1 MRTLMRL
8 PPHHDGSELYV
19 SDPHPQLGELVAVF
33 VRVPRWVDVRQVWVR
48 SRPDG
53 TLHLR
58 EGVPDRVEEHD
69 VIWRCELPIH
79 NQVTRYRFQL
89 RSPGGLSWLTAAGV
103 SRWEPPEST
112 DFCLTTF
119 AGPPDWVSNSVFYQI
134 FPDCFA
140 NSGATREWPEWSLR
154 SAWDDPVS
162 TDWRVSIR
170 QVYGGDL
177 QGIAERLDHME
188 RLGVNA
194 LYLTP
199 FFSAPSSH
207 RYNAD
212 DFTHVDPLLGG
223 DEGLAMLSAEVHRR
237 GMRILGDLTLH
248 HCGSTH
254 QWFQSAHELGQA
266 AATSE
271 YFPWEGTDF
280 AYCRGI
286 PTLPKLD
293 YRSSRVRQAM
303 VTGSNSVVTRWLR
316 PPFELDGWRI
326 DLANMVGRYRDS
338 DENKP
343 IARATRRA
351 MSKVNP
357 ATYLVGEHMYDAS
370 PDLLGDGWHGVTNYS
385 GFTWPV
391 LGWLGDVELLGRAW
405 FMGNPVMPSFSGQ
418 DVAEALDAYRANAP
432 WTAATHALNLLG
444 SHDTPR
450 WRTVARDVETAVVG
464 VGLLMSY
471 PGVPSMLYG
480 DEIGLTGSKG
490 DLARSPMVWDESRW
504 DTALFEEYRRLI
516 HLRCEHVAFSRGGF
530 RWVHVGEDVLIFL
543 RESASQRLLVRASR
557 RAHRPVPLP
566 PELLLGCRTASA
578 ALLYGQVPLRER
590 PDGVAEVPGEGP
602 SFEVWEL
609 DAAPASTA

>member
-1 MRTLMRL
+1 MRL

-405 FMGNPVMPSFSGQ
+405 FMGNPVMPSLSGQ

-578 ALLYGQVPLRER
+578 ALLYEQVPLRER